1 MVNLKTLRT
10 TNRSLIDPETGTE
23 YRRMA
28 GGFVWPD
35 KGIPGFLILIGETWQ
50 TLNDRSH
57 YGLFE
62 TSLQTIKDAFT
73 KIAELPGQYFF
84 TVTAPHLEDY
94 VQDVIYRNPGLRT
107 GRMADINEEIMDG
120 DPVQFF
126 SDIHREF
133 DNRTKAGAQSIYLR
147 DCPQTVGALQAKV
160 QAGWESSKEILSV
173 PEVAALFYAL
183 GAFFLWKNWPLFG

>member
-84 TVTAPHLEDY
+84 QDPRAP
-94 VQDVIYRNPGLRT
+94 
-107 GRMADINEEIMDG
+107 
-120 DPVQFF
+120 
-126 SDIHREF
+126 
-133 DNRTKAGAQSIYLR
+133 
-147 DCPQTVGALQAKV
+147 CLQA
-160 QAGWESSKEILSV
+160 QTN
-173 PEVAALFYAL
+173 ALL
-183 GAFFLWKNWPLFG
+183 CVIPLLCCHFHRYIDPRSTCCAER